1 MCVVTVGLEFELQPF
16 FVAMDEHTM
25 DNWRKIEAALREAG
39 KTDTM
44 FYKRALA
51 ILKGNRDPFETWS
64 KQGFQQQ

>member
-1 MCVVTVGLEFELQPF
+1 
-16 FVAMDEHTM
+16 MDEHTM
-25 DNWRKIEAALREAG
+25 DNWRKIEEALREAG